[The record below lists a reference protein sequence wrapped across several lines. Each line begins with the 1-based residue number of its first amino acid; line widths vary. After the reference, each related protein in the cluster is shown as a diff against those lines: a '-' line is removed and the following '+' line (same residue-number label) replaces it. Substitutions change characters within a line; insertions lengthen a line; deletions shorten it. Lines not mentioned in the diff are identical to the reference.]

1 MALTDEERKAK
12 EKELAEV
19 IALLEKLR
27 DEEKLRFYC
36 PTPKQIECHL
46 NLKRCKYFLAG
57 NRCGKTV
64 AGAVLVT
71 LLALGKRADRYLN
84 DWKPLIL
91 DEFTRLSKEA
101 PGENLRREYA
111 KMANTGYVE
120 ELVEDYRKL
129 AHSAPKNARIWVCS
143 ETYEVQRD
151 VVQKELV
158 GDADTLTGGWIPTNE
173 IKGKPTYRHSKVID
187 ILKLKSGATI
197 GFKSYDQG
205 RRKFQGTSQHLIW
218 FDEEPPE
225 DIRDECRMR
234 LMDVKGIEIGTMTPL
249 SGLTHIYD
257 DVYLND
263 TKPPEKKDP
272 EVFCLTAG
280 WDDNPYL
287 SEDEK
292 KRLEANMDPND
303 IEARKYGRFVMP
315 GKCCFD
321 GKAVQEGIEKSYPG
335 ERGNLT
341 WNAGKVE
348 WQPEENG
355 DYEVWF
361 HPEKGCE
368 YLVPADVAEGLEH
381 GDYDAVG
388 VLNRS
393 RGGRLEAV
401 YHGHVDPDVLSDYIH
416 KMAVYYNNAL
426 TAPELNNHGAVT
438 ISHLKIVYSDIY
450 RSMVY
455 DKIADEEREKL
466 GWLTSPK
473 TRPYVVDAVKKAIRE
488 RTFECYWRRFWDEA
502 MNFVRHPSGKEA
514 ARQGYWDDAVLM
526 AGIGLH
532 IHNTTTLTGDLPPPS
547 AGGRSSGLK
556 AGWQKDKDGREIF
569 IHPSRIEDMRRQE
582 WGAGWED

>member
-1 MALTDEERKAK
+1 MALTEEQREAKAK
-12 EKELAEV
+12 ELND
-19 IALLEKLR
+19 ILNLIEKLKE
-27 DEEKLRFYC
+27 EEKLRFFH
-36 PTPKQIECHL
+36 PTPKQVSFQL
-46 NLKRCKYFLAG
+46 SPKRTKYFLAG

-64 AGAVLVT
+64 GGAVLVT
-71 LLALGKRADRYLN
+71 LFALGKRADRYLG
-84 DWKPLIL
+84 DWKELIL
-91 DEFTRLSKEA
+91 GEYRRLAKEA
-101 PGENLRREYA
+101 PVESLRREYA
-111 KMANTGYVE
+111 EMANPEYVSA
-120 ELVEDYRKL
+120 LVEKYRRI
-129 AHSAPKNARIWVCS
+129 AHSAPSKPRIWVCS

-158 GDADTLTGGWIPTNE
+158 GDPDTLIGGWIPRAE
-173 IKGKPTYRHSKVID
+173 VKGKPTYRHSKVID
-187 ILKLKSGATI
+187 VMKLKSGATI

-205 RRKFQGTSQHLIW
+205 RKKFQGTSQTLIW

-234 LMDVKGIEIGTMTPL
+234 LMDVQGLEIGTLTPL

-257 DVYLND
+257 DIYLNE

-292 KRLEANMDPND
+292 KRLEANMKPND

-321 GKAVQEGIEKSYPG
+321 AKAVQEGVEKSRPG
-335 ERGNLT
+335 ERGNLV
-341 WNAGKVE
+341 WNNGKAE
-348 WQPEENG
+348 WEPDEAG

-361 HPEKGCE
+361 HPDPDCE
-368 YLVPADVAEGLEH
+368 YLIPGDVAEGLEH
-381 GDYDAVG
+381 GDFDAVG
-388 VLNRS
+388 AFNRS
-393 RGGRLEAV
+393 FKRLDAV
-401 YHGHVDPDVLSDYIH
+401 YHGKVDPDILADYIH
-416 KMAVYYNNAL
+416 KLAVYYNNAL

-438 ISHLKIVYSDIY
+438 ISHLKLVYQDIY

-473 TRPYVVDAVKKAIRE
+473 TRPYVVDAVKKAVRE
-488 RTFECYWRRFWDEA
+488 RVFTCYWRRFWDEA
-502 MNFVRHPSGKEA
+502 MNFVRHPNGKEA
-514 ARQGYWDDAVLM
+514 ARSGYWDDAVLM

-532 IHNTTTLTGDLPPPS
+532 IDNTTALTKDMPPPS
-547 AGGRSSGLK
+547 TGGGTSVK
-556 AGWQKDKDGREIF
+556 AGWQKDGTF
-569 IHPSRIEDMRRQE
+569 IHPSRIEDMRRRE
-582 WGAGWED
+582 WGPGWED